1 MSPRPMAPSGPPP
14 AASASPPTTTPHAT
28 PTTTPH
34 ATAGASL
41 PLPLAGEGRGEGR
54 RTAPPL
60 TLGRDRGNR
69 TLRYLALA
77 AVAIVMLYPL
87 LWLVG
92 ASFKSNAE
100 IFSSAGFWPDRLD
113 FGAYAKGWKT
123 STEYTF
129 ATYFLNSFLI
139 TLPRIV
145 VTVISCVL
153 VAYAFARF
161 EFWGRKL
168 LFSIMIATMMLPLI
182 VLRLP
187 QYLVFREIGWLDSY
201 LPLIVPSAFAT
212 DTFFVFMLVQFL
224 RGIPRD
230 MEEAAQIDGC
240 NALQLLW
247 HIIVPL
253 LKPAIISVI
262 VFQFIWTMNDFMGPL
277 IYLAS
282 VEKYPVSLA
291 LKMSIGATEEVE
303 WANVIAISVVALI
316 PSVAV
321 FFAAQKHFIEGAT
334 SSGVKG

>member
-1 MSPRPMAPSGPPP
+1 MSIPFRGQSRYVAHGLLLLGSLLMFLPLVWMLLLSVTDDPSG
-14 AASASPPTTTPHAT
+14 SA
-28 PTTTPH
+28 
-34 ATAGASL
+34 
-41 PLPLAGEGRGEGR
+41 
-54 RTAPPL
+54 
-60 TLGRDRGNR
+60 TLGELLRAPWSLQNYRDALGSDRFG
-69 TLRYLALA
+69 LYLTNSVIISTVVALGSC
-77 AVAIVMLYPL
+77 L
-87 LWLVG
+87 
-92 ASFKSNAE
+92 
-100 IFSSAGFWPDRLD
+100 FS
-113 FGAYAKGWKT
+113 
-123 STEYTF
+123 
-129 ATYFLNSFLI
+129 
-139 TLPRIV
+139 
-145 VTVISCVL
+145 TV

-168 LFSIMIATMMLPLI
+168 LFSVMIATMMLPLI

-253 LKPAIISVI
+253 LKPAIISVV

>member
-1 MSPRPMAPSGPPP
+1 MTTLDSV
-14 AASASPPTTTPHAT
+14 ASDDQA
-28 PTTTPH
+28 
-34 ATAGASL
+34 
-41 PLPLAGEGRGEGR
+41 R
-54 RTAPPL
+54 RTERKERISAV
-60 TLGRDRGNR
+60 
-69 TLRYLALA
+69 LRYVALG
-77 AVAIVMLYPL
+77 IIGLIMLYPMI
-87 LWLVG
+87 WLVG

-100 IFSSAGFWPDRLD
+100 VFTEIGFWPSRFD
-113 FGAYAKGWKT
+113 FSAYAKGWKT

-139 TLPRIV
+139 IIPKVI

-153 VAYAFARF
+153 VAYAFARY
-161 EFWGRKL
+161 EFWGKKF
-168 LFSIMIATMMLPLI
+168 LFSVMVGTMMLPLI
-182 VLRLP
+182 ILRLP
-187 QYLVFREIGWLDSY
+187 QYLMFKRFEWIDSY

-240 NALQLLW
+240 NPLQLLW
-247 HIIVPL
+247 YILVPI

-277 IYLAS
+277 IYLSS

-303 WANVIAISVVALI
+303 WASVIAISVVALI
-316 PSVAV
+316 PSVLV
-321 FFAAQKHFIEGAT
+321 FFLAQRHFIEGAA
-334 SSGVKG
+334 SSGIKG

>member
-1 MSPRPMAPSGPPP
+1 MSSGAEPHDR
-14 AASASPPTTTPHAT
+14 AVGDDGRTPWM
-28 PTTTPH
+28 
-34 ATAGASL
+34 
-41 PLPLAGEGRGEGR
+41 
-54 RTAPPL
+54 
-60 TLGRDRGNR
+60 
-69 TLRYLALA
+69 RYLMLA
-77 AVAIVMLYPL
+77 ATAIVMLYPL

-92 ASFKSNAE
+92 ASFKSNSE
-100 IFSSAGFWPDRLD
+100 IFTSAGFWPSRFSLD
-113 FGAYAKGWKT
+113 AYAKGWKT

-139 TLPRIV
+139 TLPRIA
-145 VTVISCVL
+145 VTVVSCVL

-161 EFWGRKL
+161 EFWGRKI
-168 LFSIMIATMMLPLI
+168 LFSIMVGTMMLPLI

-187 QYLVFREIGWLDSY
+187 QYLVFRELGWLDSY

-230 MEEAAQIDGC
+230 MEEAALIDGC

-253 LKPAIISVI
+253 LKPAIISVV

-277 IYLAS
+277 IYLSS
-282 VEKYPVSLA
+282 VENYPVSLA

-303 WANVIAISVVALI
+303 WSNVIAISVVALI

>member
-1 MSPRPMAPSGPPP
+1 MSH
-14 AASASPPTTTPHAT
+14 ASESSSLSDQASRAQTLVRTTLLL
-28 PTTTPH
+28 
-34 ATAGASL
+34 SL
-41 PLPLAGEGRGEGR
+41 
-54 RTAPPL
+54 
-60 TLGRDRGNR
+60 
-69 TLRYLALA
+69 
-77 AVAIVMLYPL
+77 AVLMLYPL

-92 ASFKSNAE
+92 ASFKSNAQ
-100 IFSSAGFWPDRLD
+100 IFSEVGFWPQSFD
-113 FGAYAKGWKT
+113 FSAYAKGWKT

-129 ATYFLNSFLI
+129 ATYFANSFLI
-139 TLPRIV
+139 TVPRIA
-145 VTVISCVL
+145 VTVVSCVL
-153 VAYAFARF
+153 VAYGFARF
-161 EFWGRKL
+161 EFRGKKL
-168 LFSIMIATMMLPLI
+168 LFSVMIGTMMLPLI

-187 QYLVFREIGWLDSY
+187 QYLMFKELGWLDTY
-201 LPLIVPSAFAT
+201 LPLILPSAFAT

-230 MEEAAQIDGC
+230 MEEAAVIDGC

-277 IYLAS
+277 VYLAS

-316 PSVAV
+316 PSVVV
-321 FFAAQKHFIEGAT
+321 FFLAQRHFIEGAS
-334 SSGVKG
+334 SSGIKG

>member
-1 MSPRPMAPSGPPP
+1 MSTAHAQHAERSRALLR
-14 AASASPPTTTPHAT
+14 TTV
-28 PTTTPH
+28 
-34 ATAGASL
+34 L
-41 PLPLAGEGRGEGR
+41 L
-54 RTAPPL
+54 
-60 TLGRDRGNR
+60 
-69 TLRYLALA
+69 
-77 AVAIVMLYPL
+77 AVAVVMLYPL

-92 ASFKSNAE
+92 ASFKTNTE
-100 IFSSAGFWPDRLD
+100 IFTEVGFWPSRFD
-113 FGAYAKGWKT
+113 FGSYAKGWKT

-139 TLPRIV
+139 TVPRIV

-161 EFWGRKL
+161 EFWGKKL
-168 LFSIMIATMMLPLI
+168 LFSIMVGTMMLPLI

-187 QYLVFREIGWLDSY
+187 QYLMFKELGWLDSY

-230 MEEAAQIDGC
+230 MEEAALIDGC
-240 NALQLLW
+240 NAVQMLW

-277 IYLAS
+277 IYLSS

-316 PSVAV
+316 PSVLV
-321 FFAAQKHFIEGAT
+321 FFMAQKHFIEGAS
-334 SSGVKG
+334 SSGIKG

>member
-1 MSPRPMAPSGPPP
+1 MSTAHAEHAERSRVLLR
-14 AASASPPTTTPHAT
+14 TTV
-28 PTTTPH
+28 
-34 ATAGASL
+34 L
-41 PLPLAGEGRGEGR
+41 L
-54 RTAPPL
+54 
-60 TLGRDRGNR
+60 
-69 TLRYLALA
+69 
-77 AVAIVMLYPL
+77 AVAVLMLYPL

-92 ASFKSNAE
+92 ASFKTNTE
-100 IFSSAGFWPDRLD
+100 IFTEVGFWPSKFD
-113 FGAYAKGWKT
+113 FSAYAKGWKT

-139 TLPRIV
+139 TVPRII

-161 EFWGRKL
+161 EFWGKKL
-168 LFSIMIATMMLPLI
+168 LFSIMVGTMMLPLI

-187 QYLVFREIGWLDSY
+187 QYLMFKEIGWLDSY

-230 MEEAAQIDGC
+230 MEEAALIDGC
-240 NALQLLW
+240 NAVQMLW

-253 LKPAIISVI
+253 LKPAIISVV

-277 IYLAS
+277 IYLSS

-321 FFAAQKHFIEGAT
+321 FFMAQKHFIEGAS
-334 SSGVKG
+334 SSGIKG

>member
-1 MSPRPMAPSGPPP
+1 MS
-14 AASASPPTTTPHAT
+14 AALDDHSSRAQTLVRTT
-28 PTTTPH
+28 
-34 ATAGASL
+34 L
-41 PLPLAGEGRGEGR
+41 LL
-54 RTAPPL
+54 
-60 TLGRDRGNR
+60 
-69 TLRYLALA
+69 
-77 AVAIVMLYPL
+77 AVAVLMLYPL

-92 ASFKSNAE
+92 ASFKSNAQ
-100 IFSSAGFWPDRLD
+100 IFSEVGFWPDRFD

-129 ATYFLNSFLI
+129 ATYFANSFLI
-139 TLPRIV
+139 TIPRIA
-145 VTVISCVL
+145 VTVVSCVL

-161 EFWGRKL
+161 EFWGKKI
-168 LFSIMIATMMLPLI
+168 LFAIMIGTMMLPLI

-187 QYLVFREIGWLDSY
+187 QYLMFKELGWLDTY
-201 LPLIVPSAFAT
+201 LPLILPSAFAT

-230 MEEAAQIDGC
+230 MEEAAVIDGC
-240 NALQLLW
+240 NPLQLLW

-277 IYLAS
+277 VYLAS

-303 WANVIAISVVALI
+303 WANVIAISVVALV
-316 PSVAV
+316 PSVVV
-321 FFAAQKHFIEGAT
+321 FFLAQRHFIEGAAST
-334 SSGVKG
+334 GIKG

>member
-1 MSPRPMAPSGPPP
+1 MSR
-14 AASASPPTTTPHAT
+14 ASDSSSLSDRASRTQTLVRTTLLL
-28 PTTTPH
+28 
-34 ATAGASL
+34 SV
-41 PLPLAGEGRGEGR
+41 
-54 RTAPPL
+54 
-60 TLGRDRGNR
+60 
-69 TLRYLALA
+69 
-77 AVAIVMLYPL
+77 AVVMLYPL
-87 LWLVG
+87 LWLIG

-100 IFSSAGFWPDRLD
+100 IFSEVGFWPQSFD

-129 ATYFLNSFLI
+129 ATYFANSFLI
-139 TLPRIV
+139 TVPRIA
-145 VTVISCVL
+145 VTVVSCVL
-153 VAYAFARF
+153 VAYGFARF
-161 EFWGRKL
+161 EFAGKKL
-168 LFSIMIATMMLPLI
+168 LFGIMIGTMMLPLI

-187 QYLVFREIGWLDSY
+187 QYLMFKEMGWLDTY

-230 MEEAAQIDGC
+230 MEEAAVIDGC
-240 NALQLLW
+240 NSLQLLW

-321 FFAAQKHFIEGAT
+321 FFMAQRHFIEGAS
-334 SSGVKG
+334 SSGIKG

>member
-1 MSPRPMAPSGPPP
+1 VSAVPASIKSAAAPAPV
-14 AASASPPTTTPHAT
+14 AD
-28 PTTTPH
+28 
-34 ATAGASL
+34 AGT
-41 PLPLAGEGRGEGR
+41 RGKV
-54 RTAPPL
+54 L
-60 TLGRDRGNR
+60 
-69 TLRYLALA
+69 LRYTALL

-92 ASFKSNAE
+92 ASFKTNAE
-100 IFSSAGFWPDRLD
+100 IFSEVGFWPSSFSFDS
-113 FGAYAKGWKT
+113 YAKGWKT

-129 ATYFLNSFLI
+129 ATYFINSFLI
-139 TLPRIV
+139 TIPRII

-161 EFWGRKL
+161 EFWGKKF
-168 LFSIMIATMMLPLI
+168 LFSIMVGTMMLPLI

-187 QYLVFREIGWLDSY
+187 QYLMFKELGWLDTY
-201 LPLIVPSAFAT
+201 LPLILPSAFAT

-230 MEEAAQIDGC
+230 MEEAALIDGC

-321 FFAAQKHFIEGAT
+321 FFMAQKHFIEGAS
-334 SSGVKG
+334 SSGIKG

>member
-1 MSPRPMAPSGPPP
+1 MS
-14 AASASPPTTTPHAT
+14 AAFDDHSSRAQTLVRTT
-28 PTTTPH
+28 
-34 ATAGASL
+34 L
-41 PLPLAGEGRGEGR
+41 LL
-54 RTAPPL
+54 
-60 TLGRDRGNR
+60 
-69 TLRYLALA
+69 
-77 AVAIVMLYPL
+77 AVAVLMLYPL

-92 ASFKSNAE
+92 ASFKSNAQ
-100 IFSSAGFWPDRLD
+100 IFSEVGFWPDRFD

-129 ATYFLNSFLI
+129 ATYFANSFLI
-139 TLPRIV
+139 TIPRIA
-145 VTVISCVL
+145 VTVVSCVL

-161 EFWGRKL
+161 EFWGKKI
-168 LFSIMIATMMLPLI
+168 LFAIMIGTMMLPLI

-187 QYLVFREIGWLDSY
+187 QYLMFKELGWLDTY
-201 LPLIVPSAFAT
+201 LPLILPSAFAT
-212 DTFFVFMLVQFL
+212 DTFFVFLLVQFL

-230 MEEAAQIDGC
+230 MEEAAVIDGC
-240 NALQLLW
+240 NPLQLLW

-277 IYLAS
+277 VYLSS

-321 FFAAQKHFIEGAT
+321 FFMAQRHFIEGAS
-334 SSGVKG
+334 SSGIKG

>member
-1 MSPRPMAPSGPPP
+1 M
-14 AASASPPTTTPHAT
+14 SASTLAEPSRGATLIRTT
-28 PTTTPH
+28 
-34 ATAGASL
+34 
-41 PLPLAGEGRGEGR
+41 
-54 RTAPPL
+54 
-60 TLGRDRGNR
+60 
-69 TLRYLALA
+69 ALMCV
-77 AVAIVMLYPL
+77 AVVMLYPL
-87 LWLVG
+87 VWLVG
-92 ASFKSNAE
+92 ASFKSNAQ
-100 IFSSAGFWPDRLD
+100 IFTEAGFWPDRFD

-129 ATYFLNSFLI
+129 ATYFLNSFAI
-139 TLPRIV
+139 VVPRIV

-161 EFWGRKL
+161 EFFGKKL
-168 LFSIMIATMMLPLI
+168 LFSIMVGTMMLPLI

-187 QYLVFREIGWLDSY
+187 QYLMFRELGWLDTY
-201 LPLIVPSAFAT
+201 LPLILPSAFAT

-230 MEEAAQIDGC
+230 MEEAAMIDGC

-253 LKPAIISVI
+253 LKPAIISVV

-321 FFAAQKHFIEGAT
+321 FFAAQKHFIEGAS
-334 SSGVKG
+334 SSGIKG

>member
-1 MSPRPMAPSGPPP
+1 MS
-14 AASASPPTTTPHAT
+14 AALAT
-28 PTTTPH
+28 PALDH
-34 ATAGASL
+34 AQRSRVL
-41 PLPLAGEGRGEGR
+41 
-54 RTAPPL
+54 
-60 TLGRDRGNR
+60 
-69 TLRYLALA
+69 LRWTVLL
-77 AVAIVMLYPL
+77 AVALVMLYPL

-100 IFSSAGFWPDRLD
+100 IFSEVGFWPSRLD
-113 FGAYAKGWKT
+113 FGSYAQGWKT

-129 ATYFLNSFLI
+129 ATYFLNSFAI
-139 TLPRIV
+139 TVPRIA
-145 VTVISCVL
+145 VTVVSCVL

-161 EFWGRKL
+161 EFTGRKL
-168 LFSIMIATMMLPLI
+168 LFGILVGTMMLPLI

-187 QYLVFREIGWLDSY
+187 QYLMFKELGWLDTW

-230 MEEAAQIDGC
+230 MEEAALIDGC
-240 NALQLLW
+240 NALQMLLY
-247 HIIVPL
+247 IIVPL
-253 LKPAIISVI
+253 LKPAIISVV

-277 IYLAS
+277 IYLSS

-303 WANVIAISVVALI
+303 WANVIAISVVALV

-321 FFAAQKHFIEGAT
+321 FFMAQKHFIEGAA
-334 SSGVKG
+334 SSGIKG

>member
-1 MSPRPMAPSGPPP
+1 MMHGL
-14 AASASPPTTTPHAT
+14 TPQAER
-28 PTTTPH
+28 
-34 ATAGASL
+34 ANKLMRYTAL
-41 PLPLAGEGRGEGR
+41 L
-54 RTAPPL
+54 
-60 TLGRDRGNR
+60 
-69 TLRYLALA
+69 
-77 AVAIVMLYPL
+77 AVALVMLYPL

-92 ASFKSNAE
+92 ASFKNNTE
-100 IFSSAGFWPDRLD
+100 IFTEVGFLPSRLG
-113 FGAYAKGWKT
+113 FESYAKGWKT

-129 ATYFLNSFLI
+129 ATYFLNSFAI
-139 TLPRIV
+139 TIPRII
-145 VTVISCVL
+145 VTVVSCVL

-161 EFWGRKL
+161 EFWGKKT
-168 LFSIMIATMMLPLI
+168 LFAIMVGTMMLPLI

-187 QYLVFREIGWLDSY
+187 QYLMFKELGWLDTY

-230 MEEAAQIDGC
+230 MEEAALIDGC
-240 NALQLLW
+240 NPLQMLLY
-247 HIIVPL
+247 IIVPR
-253 LKPAIISVI
+253 LKPAIISVT

-321 FFAAQKHFIEGAT
+321 FFMAQKHFIEGSA
-334 SSGVKG
+334 SSGIKG

>member
-1 MSPRPMAPSGPPP
+1 VSAVMDTASTAAPPP
-14 AASASPPTTTPHAT
+14 VAAAR
-28 PTTTPH
+28 
-34 ATAGASL
+34 
-41 PLPLAGEGRGEGR
+41 GR
-54 RTAPPL
+54 AWP
-60 TLGRDRGNR
+60 
-69 TLRYLALA
+69 RYLALSVV
-77 AVAIVMLYPL
+77 AVVMLYPL

-92 ASFKSNAE
+92 ATFKTNAE
-100 IFSSAGFWPDRLD
+100 IFTEIGFWPSRFEFD
-113 FGAYAKGWKT
+113 AYVAGWKT

-161 EFWGRKL
+161 EFWGKKT
-168 LFSIMIATMMLPLI
+168 LFAIMVGTMMLPLI
-182 VLRLP
+182 VLQLP
-187 QYLVFREIGWLDSY
+187 RYLMFREVGMLDSY
-201 LPLIVPSAFAT
+201 WPLILPSAFAT
-212 DTFFVFMLVQFL
+212 DTFFVFLLVQFL
-224 RGIPRD
+224 RGIPRE

-240 NALQLLW
+240 NAVQMLW

-316 PSVAV
+316 PSVVV
-321 FFAAQKHFIEGAT
+321 FFLAQKHFIEGAA
-334 SSGVKG
+334 SSGIKG

>member
-1 MSPRPMAPSGPPP
+1 MSEGLSDH
-14 AASASPPTTTPHAT
+14 ASRAQTLVRTT
-28 PTTTPH
+28 
-34 ATAGASL
+34 L
-41 PLPLAGEGRGEGR
+41 LM
-54 RTAPPL
+54 
-60 TLGRDRGNR
+60 
-69 TLRYLALA
+69 
-77 AVAIVMLYPL
+77 AVAVVMLYPL

-92 ASFKSNAE
+92 ASFKSNAQ
-100 IFSSAGFWPDRLD
+100 IFSEVGFWPESFD
-113 FGAYAKGWKT
+113 FGAFAKGWKT

-139 TLPRIV
+139 TVPRIA
-145 VTVISCVL
+145 VTVVSCVL
-153 VAYAFARF
+153 VAYGFARF
-161 EFWGRKL
+161 EFTGKKL
-168 LFSIMIATMMLPLI
+168 LFGVMVGTMMLPLI

-187 QYLVFREIGWLDSY
+187 QYLMFKELGWLDSY

-230 MEEAAQIDGC
+230 MEEAAVIDGC
-240 NALQLLW
+240 NPLQLLW

-253 LKPAIISVI
+253 LKPAIVSVI

-321 FFAAQKHFIEGAT
+321 FFMAQRHFIEGAS
-334 SSGVKG
+334 SSGIKG